1 MTLNE
6 NHARAIKM
14 VSNWPSWKR
23 EVSLTKHPSQAFNPA
38 DKTDDHSKKGSEPK
52 DSCKPTLSV

>member
-1 MTLNE
+1 
-6 NHARAIKM
+6 M